1 MDDRELLSWDLVEL
15 HIKLTDAVT
24 EDHGRVGRKKVRE
37 LVCDEYERTRTLADV
52 FDDDLLSRA
61 LFCVELGCL
70 LILAGA
76 ELTSRHKFR
85 EEVRLIEEGEDE

>member
-1 MDDRELLSWDLVEL
+1 MVEL

-61 LFCVELGCL
+61 LFSVELGCY

-76 ELTSRHKFR
+76 ELAARHKFR
-85 EEVRLIEEGEDE
+85 EEIRHFEEGE